1 MAKLSII
8 AHGGAGADPMKKSNV
23 EEAIQKGFSL
33 LESDACAVDAAV
45 EACVILEND
54 PAFNAGTGS
63 VTRLDGSVL
72 VDASIHVN
80 DGRLGFVASMPETPN
95 PIRVAQALLDAEING
110 LGGIGARE
118 WADQRGIPRS
128 VVTPRPP
135 GKTASGDTV
144 GVIAMD
150 SEGVMATATSTGGCS
165 DQPAGRIGDVPLP
178 GCGFWVESGVA
189 VAATGIG
196 EAITREMLSHRVHG
210 WISRDGIPMG
220 SAFEKAIKTRF
231 EESTDVGLIGMTSDG
246 SCVAR
251 ANTNMPW
258 ASWNSDGIR
267 G

>member
-1 MAKLSII
+1 
-8 AHGGAGADPMKKSNV
+8 
-23 EEAIQKGFSL
+23 
-33 LESDACAVDAAV
+33 
-45 EACVILEND
+45 
-54 PAFNAGTGS
+54 
-63 VTRLDGSVL
+63 
-72 VDASIHVN
+72 
-80 DGRLGFVASMPETPN
+80 MPETPN
-95 PIRVAQALLDAEING
+95 PIRVAEALLDEEING

-128 VVTPRPP
+128 AVTPRPP

-150 SEGVMATATSTGGCS
+150 SEGVMVTATSTGGCS

-189 VAATGIG
+189 IAATGIG

-210 WISRDGIPMG
+210 WISRDGMPMG
-220 SAFEKAIKTRF
+220 RAFEKAIKTRF
-231 EESTDVGLIGMTSDG
+231 DESTDVGLIGMTSDG
-246 SCVAR
+246 SCAAR

>member
-1 MAKLSII
+1 MARFAII
-8 AHGGAGADPMKKSNV
+8 AHGGAGADPQKKSNI
-23 EEAIQKGFSL
+23 EKAIQRGSSL
-33 LESDACAVDAAV
+33 LESGHSAVDAAV
-45 EACVILEND
+45 ETCVVLEND
-54 PAFNAGTGS
+54 PSFNAGTGS

-95 PIRVAQALLDAEING
+95 PIRVAQALLDEEING

-118 WADQRGIPRS
+118 WADQKGLPRSAVIPRPS
-128 VVTPRPP
+128 GRPV
-135 GKTASGDTV
+135 SGDTV

-150 SEGVMATATSTGGCS
+150 SDGLMVIATSTGGCS
-165 DQPAGRIGDVPLP
+165 NRPAGRIGDVPLP
-178 GCGFWVESGVA
+178 GSGFWAESDIA

-196 EAITREMLSHRVHG
+196 EAITREILSHRVHG
-210 WISRDGIPMG
+210 WISRDGMPMEH
-220 SAFEKAIKTRF
+220 AFEKVIKTRF
-231 EESTDVGLIGMTSDG
+231 DKSTEVGLIGMSGDG

-258 ASWNSDGIR
+258 ASWDSDGIR

>member
-1 MAKLSII
+1 MAKLAII
-8 AHGGAGADPMKKSNV
+8 AHGGAGADPQKKSNIEV
-23 EEAIQKGFSL
+23 AIQYGSTL
-33 LESDACAVDAAV
+33 LESDASAVEAAV
-45 EACVILEND
+45 ETCVILEND

-72 VDASIHVN
+72 VDASIHVS

-95 PIRVAQALLDAEING
+95 PIKVAQILLDEEMNG

-128 VVTPRPP
+128 AVTPRLP
-135 GKTASGDTV
+135 GKTTSGDTV

-150 SEGVMATATSTGGCS
+150 SEGAMATATSTGGCS
-165 DQPAGRIGDVPLP
+165 NQPAGRIGDVPLP

-210 WISRDGIPMG
+210 WVSRDGMTMEH
-220 SAFEKAIKTRF
+220 AFEKAIKTRF
-231 EESTDVGLIGMTSDG
+231 DESTDVGLIGVNSDG

-258 ASWNSDGIR
+258 ASWNSDDIR

>member
-1 MAKLSII
+1 MAKLAII
-8 AHGGAGADPMKKSNV
+8 AHGGAGADPQKKSNI
-23 EEAIQKGFSL
+23 EDAIQKGSSL
-33 LESDACAVDAAV
+33 LESGLSAVDAAV
-45 EACVILEND
+45 DVCVILEND
-54 PAFNAGTGS
+54 PVFNAGTGS

-72 VDASIHVN
+72 VDASIHVS
-80 DGRLGFVASMPETPN
+80 DGRLGFVTSMPETPN
-95 PIRVAQALLDAEING
+95 PIKVAQTLLDEEING

-128 VVTPRPP
+128 AVIPRAT
-135 GKTASGDTV
+135 GETASGDTV

-165 DQPAGRIGDVPLP
+165 DRPAGRIGDVPLP

-196 EAITREMLSHRVHG
+196 EAITREILSHRVHG
-210 WISRDGIPMG
+210 WIYGDGMPMVH
-220 SAFEKAIKTRF
+220 AFEKVIETRF
-231 EESTDVGLIGMTSDG
+231 DESTDIGLIGMSSDG